1 MKVFKILKVITFVL
15 LFVAIGGLVVMNLW
29 NWLIPAIFGLKVISF
44 TQALGLLVLS
54 KILFGGFG
62 RGGGWG
68 GNKMHFWKDK
78 MMERMKNMSPE
89 DRERMKAK
97 WGGHWRESAWKE
109 EKSDNQ

>member
-1 MKVFKILKVITFVL
+1 MKAFKILKVITFVL
-15 LFVAIGGLVVMNLW
+15 LFVSVGGLVVMNLW
-29 NWLIPAIFGLKVISF
+29 NWLIPTIFGLKVISF

-68 GNKMHFWKDK
+68 GNRGHFWKEK

-97 WGGHWRESAWKE
+97 WGGPWRAWKE
-109 EKSDNQ
+109 EKTE